1 MVAELLR
8 RLSAPGGP
16 EVMSRGFLDVA
27 SETYSVYNCLNY
39 RNSTVRNNLNIWE
52 KHHSIWGGYDGV
64 YGIPTASFH
73 QVQRNTGLRIEWSGS
88 NAVSDDN
95 IPYQNVVTASY
106 YDNGFVTH
114 QIPQSDSGYSWI
126 TGSIIQSVI

>member
-1 MVAELLR
+1 
-8 RLSAPGGP
+8 
-16 EVMSRGFLDVA
+16 MSRGFLDVA

-39 RNSTVRNNLNIWE
+39 RNFTVRNNLNLWN
-52 KHHSIWGGYDGV
+52 KHHSIWGGYDGI
-64 YGIPTASFH
+64 YGSPTASYH
-73 QVQRNTGLRIEWSGS
+73 KVQRNTGLRIEWSGS
-88 NAVSDDN
+88 NAVSDDD
-95 IPYQNVVTASY
+95 IPVQNVVTASY